1 MLKTIIGPYTAA
13 DGFMAQR
20 SFKHE
25 WPQEISKVFHKF
37 VDVMFYRY

>member
-1 MLKTIIGPYTAA
+1 MKKVLGKRMLKTIIGPYTAA

-25 WPQEISKVFHKF
+25 
-37 VDVMFYRY
+37 